1 MSRKVLVIAGP
12 TASGKSGLALD
23 LAVALNGVV
32 LNADSMQVYQGMP
45 ILSAVPDEEDRKR
58 AEHRLYEIFAPD
70 TKGSVVDW
78 LRLAAAE
85 IQALWQEGRLPI
97 VAGGTGLY
105 LDNLINGTTPI
116 PETSAEVKQQVRE
129 LLAAKGTQAVHQL
142 LKEHD
147 PEAAARLSAND
158 TTRVRRAYEVWL
170 ETGKTLSEWH
180 RLPMV
185 KLLPE
190 AEFVVIKLLPEQRQL
205 DERCSLR
212 FDRMMEKGALAE
224 AENLLSLQ
232 LDPQLPA
239 MKALGVPE
247 LIECLCGRASL
258 EEAVAAAKLH
268 TRQYAKRQRTWFAR
282 KPNADIQLSECYEAG
297 GRDLKNIILD
307 VKKRL

>member
-1 MSRKVLVIAGP
+1 MSHKVVVIAGP

-23 LAVALNGVV
+23 LAVASGGVV

-45 ILSAVPDEEDRKR
+45 ILSAVPDEEDRQK
-58 AEHRLYEIFAPD
+58 AEHRLYEIFPPE

-78 LRLAAAE
+78 LKRAAGE

-116 PETSAEVKQQVRE
+116 PETSEAVKKQVRE
-129 LLAAKGTQAVHQL
+129 LLSEEGTQAVHQR

-147 PEAAARLSAND
+147 PKTAARLSAND

-190 AEFVVIKLLPEQRQL
+190 AEFIVVKLLPEQRQL

-212 FDRMMEKGALAE
+212 FDRMMERGALAE

-247 LIECLCGRASL
+247 LIDFLCGRTSL

-282 KPNADIQLSECYEAG
+282 KPEADIELSGCYEACG
-297 GRDLKNIILD
+297 AGMKNIILD